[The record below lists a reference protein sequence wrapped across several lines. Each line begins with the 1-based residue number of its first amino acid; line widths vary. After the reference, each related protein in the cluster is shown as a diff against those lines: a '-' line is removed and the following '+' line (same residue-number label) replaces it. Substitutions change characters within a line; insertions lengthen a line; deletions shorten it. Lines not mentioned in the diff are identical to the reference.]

1 MRTIV
6 HLSDLHFGR
15 VDPRIV
21 GPLTRAVN
29 ETAPDLIA
37 VSGDFTQRAR
47 PRQFAEA
54 RAFLD
59 TLRYRQ
65 LLVPGN
71 HDVPLY
77 NVGARFLAPFTLYR
91 RHIADTLEPSF
102 ADDEIAVIGLNTARS
117 FVTKGGGRLD
127 SAQIARAVEH
137 LRALPPHLIKIIV
150 THHPFDVPEGVSADH
165 LVGRAAMAM
174 GHLGA
179 VGADLFLA
187 GHIHVS
193 HVGHTAER
201 YRIRGHSALVVQAGT
216 MSTRGRGELNT
227 FNVLRVERPR
237 VTIERHSWEPGHDRF
252 VTSWRGRFQHTAG
265 GWSEMGSGL

>member
-21 GPLTRAVN
+21 APLKRAVN
-29 ETAPDLIA
+29 DAAPDLVA
-37 VSGDFTQRAR
+37 VSGDFTQRAQ

-59 TLRYRQ
+59 ALPHRQ

-77 NVGARFLAPFTLYR
+77 NVGARFLAPFNLYR
-91 RHIADTLEPSF
+91 RYIAADLEPAF
-102 ADDEIAVIGLNTARS
+102 VDDEMAVVGLNTARA
-117 FVTKGGGRLD
+117 FVAKGGGRLGI
-127 SAQIARAVEH
+127 AQVTRAVER
-137 LRALPPHLIKIIV
+137 LRDLPPHLIKIIV
-150 THHPFDVPEGVSADH
+150 THHPFDVPQGVSSEN
-165 LVGRAAMAM
+165 LVGRAVMAM

-179 VGADLFLA
+179 VGADLFLS

-193 HVGHTAER
+193 HVGRTAER
-201 YRIRGHSALVVQAGT
+201 YRIEGHSALVVQAGT

-252 VTSWRGRFQHTAG
+252 VTSWRGEFQHTPAG
-265 GWSEMGSGL
+265 WTEVA

>member
-21 GPLTRAVN
+21 APLTRAVN
-29 ETAPDLIA
+29 DTAPDLIA
-37 VSGDFTQRAR
+37 VSGDFTQRAL
-47 PRQFAEA
+47 PRQFADA
-54 RAFLD
+54 RTFLD
-59 TLRYRQ
+59 ALPFRQ

-77 NVGARFLAPFTLYR
+77 NVGARFLAPFNLYR
-91 RHIADTLEPSF
+91 KYIADDLEPVVV
-102 ADDEIAVIGLNTARS
+102 DDEMAVVGLNTARS
-117 FVTKGGGRLD
+117 FVTKGGGRLGTT
-127 SAQIARAVEH
+127 QVTRAAER
-137 LRALPPHLIKIIV
+137 LRPLPPHLIKIIV
-150 THHPFDVPEGVSADH
+150 THHPFDVPEGVSSQN
-165 LVGRAAMAM
+165 LVGRAVMAM

-193 HVGHTAER
+193 HVGRTAER
-201 YRIRGHSALVVQAGT
+201 YRIEGHSALVVQAGT

-237 VTIERHSWEPGHDRF
+237 VTIERHSWEPGQDRF
-252 VTSWRGRFQHTAG
+252 VTSWRGEFRHTPD
-265 GWSEMGSGL
+265 GWTEVA

>member
-6 HLSDLHFGR
+6 HVSDLHFGR

-21 GPLTRAVN
+21 APLTRAIG

-37 VSGDFTQRAR
+37 ISGDFTQRAR
-47 PRQFAEA
+47 SRQFAEA
-54 RAFLD
+54 RAFLN
-59 TLRYRQ
+59 TLPYRQ

-71 HDVPLY
+71 HDVPLFD
-77 NVGARFLAPFTLYR
+77 VASRIFSPFGMYR
-91 RHIADTLEPSF
+91 RYISHDLEPVF
-102 ADDEIAVIGLNTARS
+102 VDDEMAVVGLNTARAL
-117 FVTKGGGRLD
+117 VTRGGGRLGA
-127 SAQIARAVEH
+127 SQVARAVER
-137 LRALPPHLIKIIV
+137 LRALPAHLIKVIV
-150 THHPFDVPEGVSADH
+150 THHPFDVPDGVSPDN

-174 GHLGA
+174 GQLGA

-201 YRIRGHSALVVQAGT
+201 YRIEGHSALVVQAGT

-227 FNVLRVERPR
+227 FNVLRIERPA
-237 VTIERHSWEPGHDRF
+237 VTIERHAWEPGHDRF
-252 VTSWRGRFQHTAG
+252 VTSWSGRFQHTPAG
-265 GWSEMGSGL
+265 WAEMA

>member
-21 GPLTRAVN
+21 APLTQAV
-29 ETAPDLIA
+29 TATSPDLIA
-37 VSGDFTQRAR
+37 ISGDFTQRAR

-54 RAFLD
+54 REFLD
-59 TLRYRQ
+59 ALPFRQ
-65 LLVPGN
+65 LMVPGN

-77 NVGARFLAPFTLYR
+77 NLGARFLAPFALYR
-91 RHIADTLEPSF
+91 RHIADDLEPAF
-102 ADDEIAVIGLNTARS
+102 VDDEMAVVGLNTARA
-117 FVTKGGGRLD
+117 FVAKGGGRLG
-127 SAQIARAVEH
+127 SPQVARAVER
-137 LRALPPHLIKIIV
+137 LRGLPPHLIKIIV
-150 THHPFDVPEGVSADH
+150 THHPFDVPEGVPSNN

-201 YRIRGHSALVVQAGT
+201 YRIEGHSALVVQAGT

-237 VTIERHSWEPGHDRF
+237 VTIERHSWEPGHHRF
-252 VTSWRGRFQHTAG
+252 EMSWSGKFQHTTI
-265 GWSEMGSGL
+265 GWTEVA

>member
-21 GPLTRAVN
+21 GPLTQAVK
-29 ETAPDLIA
+29 EAAPDLVAI
-37 VSGDFTQRAR
+37 SGDFTQRAR
-47 PRQFAEA
+47 LRQFAEA

-59 TLRYRQ
+59 TLPFRQ
-65 LLVPGN
+65 LTVPGN

-77 NVGARFLAPFTLYR
+77 NVPGRFLAPFAAYR
-91 RHIADTLEPSF
+91 KYIAHDLEPAF
-102 ADDEIAVIGLNTARS
+102 VDDEIAVVGLNTARS
-117 FVTKGGGRLD
+117 FVARGGGRLD
-127 SAQIARAVEH
+127 ATQVARAVDR
-137 LRALPPHLIKIIV
+137 LRALPPSLIKIIV
-150 THHPFDVPEGVSADH
+150 THHPFDVPMGVSPDN
-165 LVGRAAMAM
+165 LVGRATMAM
-174 GHLGA
+174 SHLGA

-201 YRIRGHSALVVQAGT
+201 YRIEGHSALVVQAGT

-227 FNVLRVERPR
+227 FNVLRIERPG

-252 VTSWRGRFQHTAG
+252 VTSWRGRFQHTPAG
-265 GWSEMGSGL
+265 WTEVA

>member
-21 GPLTRAVN
+21 VPLIAAVKA
-29 ETAPDLIA
+29 TAPDLVAI
-37 VSGDFTQRAR
+37 SGDFTQRAR

-59 TLRYRQ
+59 ALPFRQ
-65 LLVPGN
+65 LVVPGN

-77 NVGARFLAPFTLYR
+77 NVGARLLAPFTLYR
-91 RHIADTLEPSF
+91 RYIADELEPAF
-102 ADDEIAVIGLNTARS
+102 VDDEIAVMGLNTARA

-127 SAQIARAVEH
+127 SVQVLRAVER
-137 LRALPPHLIKIIV
+137 LRGLSPNIIKIIV
-150 THHPFDVPEGVSADH
+150 THHPFDVPAGVSPDH

-179 VGADLFLA
+179 VGADMFLA

-193 HVGHTAER
+193 HVGHTTER
-201 YRIRGHSALVVQAGT
+201 YRIEGHSALVVQAGT

-227 FNVLRVERPR
+227 FNVLKVERPH
-237 VTIERHSWEPGHDRF
+237 VSVERHSWEPGRDAF
-252 VTSWRGRFQHTAG
+252 ATSWRGEFEHTPS
-265 GWSEMGSGL
+265 GWAEVA